1 MGMIIY
7 SCITPTA
14 QSREHDT
21 TGVLKL
27 VPLRFL
33 FGV

>member
-14 QSREHDT
+14 QMSQKRCS
-21 TGVLKL
+21 
-27 VPLRFL
+27 LRAKASPF
-33 FGV
+33 VVAV